1 MAGIGASNKE
11 HPLAGVVLCFTSI
24 LPEQRTEL
32 STIASQMGA
41 THKFD
46 LTSDVTH
53 LLVGETNTPK
63 YKYVARERSDVIVLM
78 PEWVEAVRQS
88 WIQGGDT
95 DIKALEEQYK
105 FPTFAGLSICITG
118 FDDLAFRNHIQNTAT
133 ANGAQYR
140 KDLTKSVTH
149 LIAREAVGQKY
160 KFATEWNIKV
170 VSVKWFTESLDR
182 GMILEETLYHP
193 LTPLDQQGIG
203 AWNKS
208 VRAPADKR
216 AQPADSSNSRPRKLR
231 RIASTKLGDQNEGIW
246 GDIMGKG
253 FDTSDQAQTDL
264 NQGDVDELPPIKTRS
279 VIQEAKSFAS
289 ETTVTGR
296 PDSRS
301 QLSNVNPSEKQGG
314 FLDNCY
320 FFIYGFSSKQANVLH
335 QHLESNGAQIV
346 PSLNEFASPS
356 IPKSGQGLYMIVPH
370 KTKRSEIPSTDD
382 MAFEVDIVTEMWLE
396 RCLDCKSFVPPES
409 HIASTPINE
418 FPIQGATYDEYLTPS
433 ASVLICNDPRTANVE
448 KLRHTREW
456 SISAVSADWLWIS
469 VQTGQKKPLEPYLIQ
484 RSSQKDKAVESR
496 PLTADETTD
505 RRPQR
510 TRGDKDQKTH
520 STPSAD
526 DAGMSAEKATIEPP
540 VGKDSLPAKHSAPS
554 TTNSSSAKDMP
565 KGVSLD
571 QPRAPSRSLS
581 PIKENSKHADSG
593 GPSVNNGEVDDAKLP
608 DASSTSKALGL
619 TVSGFLNRVRANS
632 SRTSAASVDTSQ
644 QSRPKRRR
652 PLLGRASSLSS
663 LKQAGPFS
671 ISRAS
676 SIDTLNED
684 GCGSGAE
691 SLDTDTNND
700 RPPRNSRG
708 EQSFNSIM
716 SGKFDFPGDHPRLL
730 REASGGIDEED
741 EAPAMTQL
749 NYEDPDAVAMREK
762 FMRRAGKGTDTASG
776 ANKAL
781 VVGTPLYGHKVS
793 PNGDADGTVIVR
805 AGIFDDIEILNQQQ
819 PEAEIYTDG
828 RVKWIK
834 PVEGANQFI
843 GMPPSS

>member
-1 MAGIGASNKE
+1 MTARGAFDKE

-32 STIASQMGA
+32 ATVASQMGA

-63 YKYVARERSDVIVLM
+63 YKYVARERSDVVVLM
-78 PEWVEAVRQS
+78 PEWIEAVRQS

-133 ANGAQYR
+133 ANGADFR

-149 LIAREAVGQKY
+149 LIAREAEGQKY
-160 KFATEWNIKV
+160 KFATQWNIKV
-170 VSVKWFTESLDR
+170 VSVKWFTDSLDR

-193 LTPLDQQGIG
+193 LTPTEKQGIG
-203 AWNKS
+203 AWNRS
-208 VRAPADKR
+208 VPAPADKR
-216 AQPADSSNSRPRKLR
+216 SEHTDSSNPRPRKLR

-246 GDIMGKG
+246 GDIMGRG
-253 FDTSDQAQTDL
+253 FDTSDEAQTET
-264 NQGDVDELPPIKTRS
+264 NQRSVDDLPPIKARS

-289 ETTVTGR
+289 ETTVAGR
-296 PDSRS
+296 LEPRS
-301 QLSNVNPSEKQGG
+301 QSSNANPSEKQRG

-320 FFIYGFSSKQANVLH
+320 FFIHGFSSKQTSVLQ
-335 QHLESNGAQIV
+335 QHLEFNGAQIV

-356 IPKSGQGLYMIVPH
+356 IPKIGHGLYMIVPH
-370 KTKRSEIPSTDD
+370 KTKRSDIPSTDD

-396 RCLDCKSFVPPES
+396 RCLDCRSFVPPES
-409 HIASTPINE
+409 HVASTLINE
-418 FPIQGATYDEYLTPS
+418 FPIEGFRGMKICSTGFAGIDLLHLSKIVTLIGATYDEYLTPS
-433 ASVLICNDPRTANVE
+433 ASVLICNDPRTANIE

-456 SISAVSADWLWIS
+456 NIPAVSADWLWIS
-469 VQTGQKKPLEPYLIQ
+469 IQTGQRKTFEPYLVQ
-484 RSSQKDKAVESR
+484 RSSQKDRSIGPS
-496 PLTADETTD
+496 PLTANEKTNE
-505 RRPQR
+505 RPQR
-510 TRGDKDQKTH
+510 AKAQKDKKVSADN
-520 STPSAD
+520 TPSTD
-526 DAGMSAEKATIEPP
+526 DTRISAEKAALKASA
-540 VGKDSLPAKHSAPS
+540 GQDNLPAKPSAPS
-554 TTNSSSAKDMP
+554 TTNGSSVKDP
-565 KGVSLD
+565 STAISID
-571 QPRAPSRSLS
+571 RPRDPSRSLS
-581 PIKENSKHADSG
+581 STKENSKDLAPG
-593 GPSVNNGEVDDAKLP
+593 
-608 DASSTSKALGL
+608 ASSERGEDDDSKPSDESSKSKALGL
-619 TVSGFLNRVRANS
+619 AVSGFLKQVRAS
-632 SRTSAASVDTSQ
+632 SRASSTSADTSQ
-644 QSRPKRRR
+644 QSRSKRRK
-652 PLLGRASSLSS
+652 PLLGRASSFSS
-663 LKQAGPFS
+663 VKQAGAFS

-716 SGKFDFPGDHPRLL
+716 NGKFDFPGDHPRLF
-730 REASGGIDEED
+730 REASREMDEED

-749 NYEDPDAVAMREK
+749 NYEDPDAVAMREE

-776 ANKAL
+776 ANKPL
-781 VVGTPLYGHKVS
+781 VVGEVRELEDI
-793 PNGDADGTVIVR
+793 NGWATGRRTR
-805 AGIFDDIEILNQQQ
+805 RGGKTTQ
-819 PEAEIYTDG
+819 PDH
-828 RVKWIK
+828 
-834 PVEGANQFI
+834 GAF
-843 GMPPSS
+843 